1 MPDYHLLIFVKNP
14 VPGTVKTRIAHTVG
28 DERATEVYRHL
39 LAYTQQITRLLPW
52 KRIVYY
58 GDFINPTDGW
68 DGYEK
73 RQQTGT
79 DLGERMLNAFSDEFA
94 AGASRVVII
103 GSDCLTIQPDHL
115 KQAFRTLDE
124 HDVVIGPATDGGYYL
139 LGMNQLH
146 PFLFQNKPWS
156 QPELLDQTLDDLK
169 QYRLTYTLLEELSD
183 IDEWDDYVK
192 GEGRGMKGVRHL
204 GDVQTP
210 FIPRPSQFA
219 ISLCRPRQ
227 PFGKALAER
236 FGSQHFDAVA
246 KR

>member
-28 DERATEVYRHL
+28 DERATDVYRHL
-39 LAYTQQITRLLPW
+39 LAYTQQITRMLPSDGPAW

-58 GDFINPTDGW
+58 GDFINPNDGW

-94 AGASRVVII
+94 VGASRVVII
-103 GSDCLTIQPDHL
+103 GSDCLAIQPNHL
-115 KQAFRTLDE
+115 EQAFRALDT

-139 LGMNQLH
+139 LGMNQLQ

-156 QPELLDQTLDDLK
+156 QPELLDQTLVDLK
-169 QYRLTYTLLEELSD
+169 QHNLTYTLLEPLTD
-183 IDEWDDYVK
+183 IDEWDDYVNC
-192 GEGRGMKGVRHL
+192 EL
-204 GDVQTP
+204 
-210 FIPRPSQFA
+210 
-219 ISLCRPRQ
+219 
-227 PFGKALAER
+227 
-236 FGSQHFDAVA
+236 
-246 KR
+246 